1 MKQRDQDNFEAL
13 FGQFMPPAEAEAK
26 AEEIRAADAMLRAHP
41 APKPRPE
48 IIVGVKLRIA
58 DKLAG
63 QHRHSHPFVR
73 FVGAAAAVLV
83 VAFIGLSGHFR
94 PSRPEVTHAALIPTA
109 IWESDDLATDDL
121 DIAYF
126 TAEIRQIETQM
137 YALEAGEGDAAG
149 VATLSEVEMELMR
162 INTEFWKE

>member
-1 MKQRDQDNFEAL
+1 MKRRDQDNLEAL
-13 FGQFMPPAEAEAK
+13 FEQFMPPAEAKAS
-26 AEEIRAADAMLRAHP
+26 AEEIRAGDEMLRVRT
-41 APKPRPE
+41 APRPRPE

-58 DKLAG
+58 DELAG
-63 QHRHSHPFVR
+63 RHRHSHPFAR
-73 FVGAAAAVLV
+73 FVGAAAAVLI

-109 IWESDDLATDDL
+109 IWESDDLASDDL

-137 YALEAGEGDAAG
+137 YALQAGESDTAG
-149 VATLSEVEMELMR
+149 VATLNEVEMELMR